1 MTDFLSRYQGDFWGA
16 GPHEDGH
23 GKLYHPTDQTILSTA
38 VRGVRTQKVPRFPQ
52 VTARS
57 DVDLIITRIMAEYN
71 IWKPKAYLDILTI
84 LSWLKILWFG
94 YFPCDDPCMY
104 MCKWKTSLK
113 IRLADIKRNSVYKYS
128 ISGFFGDDLIFAFC
142 AITFTS
148 QTIQYAEITSSIIC
162 Y

>member
-1 MTDFLSRYQGDFWGA
+1 MTFFVSLSGRFLRCWTSWRW
-16 GPHEDGH
+16 
-23 GKLYHPTDQTILSTA
+23 TWQTLPSN
-38 VRGVRTQKVPRFPQ
+38 
-52 VTARS
+52 RS
-57 DVDLIITRIMAEYN
+57 DHTVNSSPWSTNAKSSKISSSHSKVRRWFNHHQNNGRIQ
-71 IWKPKAYLDILTI
+71 YLKTKGI

-94 YFPCDDPCMY
+94 YFTCDDPCIY
-104 MCKWKTSLK
+104 MCKGKTSLK

>member
-71 IWKPKAYLDILTI
+71 IWKPKAYYLDWKFCGLDILHVMT
-84 LSWLKILWFG
+84 
-94 YFPCDDPCMY
+94 
-104 MCKWKTSLK
+104 
-113 IRLADIKRNSVYKYS
+113 LAY
-128 ISGFFGDDLIFAFC
+128 
-142 AITFTS
+142 
-148 QTIQYAEITSSIIC
+148 IC
-162 Y
+162 VNEKPV